1 MALLEL
7 HNLHVDVGGVE
18 VLQGI
23 DLTVNA
29 GEVHAIMGPN
39 GSGKSTLA
47 LALAGHPRYRVTAG
61 VALYKGES
69 LLGMPPEERARLGV
83 FLSFQHPLEVPG
95 VRLDHFLR
103 AGVNEVRKSRGL
115 EEFDVLKFDKLIK
128 QRMKTLEMEPGL
140 AKRSVN
146 EGFSGGEKKR
156 SEILQMA
163 LLEPALSVLDETD
176 SGLDVDAL
184 KVVAHGIN
192 QMRGPD
198 NAIVLVT
205 HYQRILSYVIPDS
218 VHVLVGGRI
227 ARSGGSVLAS
237 EVEAKGYD
245 WIAEAEGALQPSG

>member
-7 HNLHVDVGGVE
+7 RNLRVSVGDVE
-18 VLQGI
+18 VLKGI
-23 DLTVNA
+23 DLTVNT

-61 VALYKGES
+61 KALYKGSS
-69 LLGMPPEERARLGV
+69 LLGIPPEERARLGI
-83 FLSFQHPLEVPG
+83 FLSFQNPPEVPG

-103 AGVNEVRKSRGL
+103 AGVNEVRKGRGL
-115 EEFDVLKFDKLIK
+115 PELNVLKFDKLIK
-128 QRMKTLEMEPGL
+128 ERMKTVEMEPGL
-140 AKRSVN
+140 AKRAVN

-184 KVVAHGIN
+184 KLVAHGIN

-205 HYQRILSYVIPDS
+205 HYQRILSYVIPDY
-218 VHVLVGGRI
+218 VHVLVDGRI
-227 ARSGGSVLAS
+227 ARSGGSELAF
-237 EVEAKGYD
+237 EVESKGYD
-245 WIAEAEGALQPSG
+245 WTEEAEGALQTNG